1 MINAKK
7 ARANSDYY
15 LSEQRKKDVR
25 KDYIN
30 HAVMSIT
37 KEIEKESKEGKT
49 SLTLPLRLSYRLQ
62 TLCLIEISDLED
74 VKEEL
79 EKLGFNVT
87 TEVRD
92 SNSLEKTQLEYFK
105 NNLGIKGDKIPE
117 ITIKW

>member
-30 HAVMSIT
+30 HVVMSIT
-37 KEIEKESKEGKT
+37 KEIEKDSKEGKT
-49 SLTLPLRLSYRLQ
+49 SLTLPLRLSYRLW
-62 TLCLIEISDLED
+62 TTCLIELSDLED

-87 TEVRD
+87 TGVRD
-92 SNSLEKTQLEYFK
+92 SNPMEKDQLEYFK
-105 NNLGIKGDKIPE
+105 NNFGIKDDKIPE